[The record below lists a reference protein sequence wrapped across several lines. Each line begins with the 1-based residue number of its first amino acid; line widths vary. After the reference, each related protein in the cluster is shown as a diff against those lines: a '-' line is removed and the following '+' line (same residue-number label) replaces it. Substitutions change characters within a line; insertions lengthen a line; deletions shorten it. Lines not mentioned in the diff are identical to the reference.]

1 MTDASRQLCVRIKRD
16 VEAIKPEERMEVLLA
31 LMPWTT
37 RAYNEARDA
46 GIAARRAEQG
56 KAEAR

>member
-1 MTDASRQLCVRIKRD
+1 MTDANRVLCMRIKRD
-16 VEAIKPEERMEVLLA
+16 VEAIEPEDRMDVLLA

-46 GIAARRAEQG
+46 GIASRRAQQG
-56 KAEAR
+56 KDETT